1 MCDQSSCNPASI
13 EPKKQDRRRLNAWR
27 HGLTGTVQFH
37 SDVERAIY
45 DLHCKGIHNSLAPGN
60 EFETDLVQQIADD
73 RWRLKRA
80 FGIEQAIFAADG
92 MNVDMLHEHEQ
103 IDIALMYGR
112 TWLKEGKNIGLLSLY
127 ERRIQNNMERN
138 LKILMQSQSARQE
151 ALERA
156 AEHALLLE
164 ALARKKGQ
172 LFNIEKDFPRD
183 SVLPQFDF
191 SGAEIARAAAYK
203 TLLTEMKTPPRKA
216 A

>member
-1 MCDQSSCNPASI
+1 
-13 EPKKQDRRRLNAWR
+13 
-27 HGLTGTVQFH
+27 
-37 SDVERAIY
+37 
-45 DLHCKGIHNSLAPGN
+45 
-60 EFETDLVQQIADD
+60 
-73 RWRLKRA
+73 
-80 FGIEQAIFAADG
+80 
-92 MNVDMLHEHEQ
+92 
-103 IDIALMYGR
+103 MYGR
-112 TWLKEGKNIGLLSLY
+112 TWIKEGKHIGLLSLY

-138 LKILMQSQSARQE
+138 LKIVMESQAARRE

-164 ALARKKGQ
+164 ALARKNGQ

>member
-1 MCDQSSCNPASI
+1 VSDQLITTI
-13 EPKKQDRRRLNAWR
+13 EKPKRDGRALNAWR
-27 HGLTGTVQFH
+27 HGLTGMVH
-37 SDVERAIY
+37 VSSDIEREIY
-45 DLHCKGIHNSLAPGN
+45 EKHCKGIHNSLAPGN

-80 FGIEQAIFAADG
+80 FGMDQAIFAYDH
-92 MNVDMLHEHEQ
+92 DRTPKLHEHEQ
-103 IDIALMYGR
+103 IDVALTYGR
-112 TWLKEGKNIGLLSLY
+112 TWLKEAKHVALLSLY

-138 LKILMQSQSARQE
+138 LKIVMESQAARRE

>member
-1 MCDQSSCNPASI
+1 MCPIKETNETPAL
-13 EPKKQDRRRLNAWR
+13 KVDRRRLNAYR
-27 HGLTGTVQFH
+27 HGLTGQVH
-37 SDVERAIY
+37 ISSDVERAIY
-45 DLHCKGIHNSLAPGN
+45 EIHCTGIHNSLAPGN

-73 RWRLKRA
+73 RWRLKRII
-80 FGIEQAIFAADG
+80 GIEQAIFAGDG
-92 MNVDMLHEHEQ
+92 LDVPMLHEHEQ

-138 LKILMQSQSARQE
+138 LKLVQQSQAARRE

-156 AEHALLLE
+156 AEHALLLQ
-164 ALARKKGQ
+164 ALARQKGQ
-172 LFNIEKDFPRD
+172 SFNIEKDFPTECQ
-183 SVLPQFDF
+183 LPQFVF

-203 TLLTEMKTPPRKA
+203 TLLTEMKAPPRKA